1 MSSSGATRSEVA
13 ALSGDDDLDDDEGA
27 GAAGGVA
34 GRCAEEGSARARF
47 CKRRR
52 CTALTCC
59 AERSSSLIQG
69 EAQG

>member
-1 MSSSGATRSEVA
+1 MSSSGATRLEVA
-13 ALSGDDDLDDDEGA
+13 ALSGDEDLDDEGA
-27 GAAGGVA
+27 GSAGGVA
-34 GRCAEEGSARARF
+34 GGCAEEGSARARF